1 MSFLITFKQ
10 PNSHIGLWMLSMSSW
25 RLDLQGSYWPGYFTD
40 VLSFLSGGWFDRKG
54 VNVCSDEST
63 KELKKNAYLVKSTLK
78 KSKETPLMGTTL
90 CWVKTCPALLQ
101 MIANQDLKA
110 TLPPEAR
117 ILNPIS
123 VQYRDANIVAKGLQS
138 ASGAVGIIEWLP
150 RWMETPQRCVAS
162 MRPSSNTHR
171 SPSHCILLFP
181 LTLSLLLSHTLS
193 LFCLL
198 AFCSAFSLSL

>member
-1 MSFLITFKQ
+1 
-10 PNSHIGLWMLSMSSW
+10 
-25 RLDLQGSYWPGYFTD
+25 
-40 VLSFLSGGWFDRKG
+40 
-54 VNVCSDEST
+54 
-63 KELKKNAYLVKSTLK
+63 
-78 KSKETPLMGTTL
+78 MGTTL

-150 RWMETPQRCVAS
+150 R
-162 MRPSSNTHR
+162 
-171 SPSHCILLFP
+171 
-181 LTLSLLLSHTLS
+181 
-193 LFCLL
+193 
-198 AFCSAFSLSL
+198 